1 MARLYH
7 VTLLVSLLLLAG
19 GLTSAAVAAAD
30 QAESVDAPGGK
41 KVTMSMRYA
50 AGDPEKKVRIS
61 VQYVDEDA
69 GSDNQFSMDVHD
81 DEPLGIAVQYLLSN
95 LKALRD
101 EAKASR
107 AEL

>member
-1 MARLYH
+1 
-7 VTLLVSLLLLAG
+7 
-19 GLTSAAVAAAD
+19 
-30 QAESVDAPGGK
+30 
-41 KVTMSMRYA
+41 MSMRYA
-50 AGDPEKKVRIS
+50 AADPEKKVRIS

-95 LKALRD
+95 LEALRD

-107 AEL
+107 AEEDHDEIRSHGGAAGGHGEVVVAML